1 MQGIRKYISKGNVV
15 DLGKRYVL
23 SSIKLIK
30 GTSSSITY
38 SLDNITYFKTYK
50 ELDNLDNLVC
60 RYLKFE
66 SEVEIEITLGTG
78 YIGYKNE
85 KWTSRFV
92 RDYMWTG
99 GDGLYSFNLTGKDNY
114 LAKENDK
121 TLLVFGDTFVG
132 TLSDSKVRLAPL
144 AMPNNSY
151 VELDNLDISK
161 ANISFNVNEDE
172 LGHIKA
178 YLEPDN
184 ELCYEGTHAYNLVN
198 YSSKD
203 TNYLSGWNPKK
214 DIEIEFKFLRR
225 YVKFVR
231 IYNYFEK
238 SEIDYNYQNRGV
250 KHCLIK
256 YNASEKEVVLNK
268 SSHIEKAYTDIKID
282 QEVDR
287 LTLVIP
293 SEVNRGNYGGANLNE
308 PLYGLNKV
316 YFYIDEENFLQEVEV
331 KANSEL
337 LKKDKHA
344 WFWLQDGIVIK
355 NDFFSLPFVV
365 TSDPS
370 QPEGFQFAIEG
381 IALTK
386 SKIKK
391 GHIDFKNTKQVPTNL
406 CRKEGLKNIVFGC
419 GFYNNSFSSKEKKA
433 DGYIYIYGY
442 LKDLASF
449 ELGNQLIVAR
459 VKEEDFED
467 INSWTYYDGTSF
479 VKDITK
485 VKGLVPNVSCELSV
499 SYDEDKYILVFTYN
513 VQSRYVAYALSDTP
527 YGPFSEM
534 RVSYVA
540 DENLCEHMYIYNA
553 KGHPHLS
560 KENNLLVS
568 YNVNT
573 SNFDENINF
582 GRTYGPRFINLR
594 KESEEHEG

>member
-23 SSIKLIK
+23 SSIKIIK

-38 SLDNITYFKTYK
+38 SLDNITYFRTYK
-50 ELDNLDNLVC
+50 ELDDLDNLVC

-151 VELDNLDISK
+151 AELDNLDIDK

-203 TNYLSGWNPKK
+203 TNYLSGWDPKK

-250 KHCLIK
+250 KHLSLI
-256 YNASEKEVVLNK
+256 
-268 SSHIEKAYTDIKID
+268 HI
-282 QEVDR
+282 
-287 LTLVIP
+287 
-293 SEVNRGNYGGANLNE
+293 
-308 PLYGLNKV
+308 
-316 YFYIDEENFLQEVEV
+316 
-331 KANSEL
+331 
-337 LKKDKHA
+337 
-344 WFWLQDGIVIK
+344 
-355 NDFFSLPFVV
+355 
-365 TSDPS
+365 
-370 QPEGFQFAIEG
+370 
-381 IALTK
+381 
-386 SKIKK
+386 
-391 GHIDFKNTKQVPTNL
+391 
-406 CRKEGLKNIVFGC
+406 
-419 GFYNNSFSSKEKKA
+419 
-433 DGYIYIYGY
+433 
-442 LKDLASF
+442 
-449 ELGNQLIVAR
+449 
-459 VKEEDFED
+459 
-467 INSWTYYDGTSF
+467 
-479 VKDITK
+479 
-485 VKGLVPNVSCELSV
+485 
-499 SYDEDKYILVFTYN
+499 
-513 VQSRYVAYALSDTP
+513 
-527 YGPFSEM
+527 
-534 RVSYVA
+534 
-540 DENLCEHMYIYNA
+540 
-553 KGHPHLS
+553 
-560 KENNLLVS
+560 
-568 YNVNT
+568 
-573 SNFDENINF
+573 
-582 GRTYGPRFINLR
+582 
-594 KESEEHEG
+594 